1 MFPILKSTFLYYCLC
16 CCNVPVKIFCLS
28 TWPYLGPYFALSLI
42 CHLVRFYG
50 FGYYIFLILYCLSPF
65 PSISLRNSHQPWYLD
80 HGGLPSNL
88 LLASGRQHR
97 HPTACNGVKDAKF
110 KPLMSFYR
118 PCSEMLLLTFSC
130 WNKYRDKL
138 VSLMRNGS
146 VMCEYFTSYKFQSG

>member
-1 MFPILKSTFLYYCLC
+1 M
-16 CCNVPVKIFCLS
+16 V
-28 TWPYLGPYFALSLI
+28 
-42 CHLVRFYG
+42 
-50 FGYYIFLILYCLSPF
+50 FLILYCLSPF
-65 PSISLRNSHQPWYLD
+65 PSISLRNSHQTWYLD

-97 HPTACNGVKDAKF
+97 HPTPCNGVKDAKF

-118 PCSEMLLLTFSC
+118 PCSEMLLLTYSC

-146 VMCEYFTSYKFQSG
+146 VMCEYFTSYKIPKWLRGRLGSLIKHRGLDRLETNT